1 MIVGLVAEN
10 RSNDRVVALR
20 PKEIKR
26 LTDLGIEVV
35 IEANAGKGVGLD
47 DKNYIVAGAT
57 IVDRLTAYKSN
68 LVVRINE
75 ISRNELDLMIP
86 GNISMSMLHHKGVPQ
101 RKIDLEE
108 TRIVGVELDS
118 INDDFGKRAV
128 YLWELTAENGM
139 KAGYQLS
146 ESKPEECMVKLLGY
160 GNLARGAMTYAARS
174 GSDVIVLN
182 KRHMKEIEKYLPGT
196 DILVNCVN
204 WPFEKRGKELIIT
217 KEQVKKCM
225 RHGSVI
231 VDLVVNPLG
240 HSPIETCR
248 PTYLD
253 NNQYQEEGVWHTCCW
268 GWPNYNPKKAS
279 ELYSKLI
286 VPHIIEIVVKGPL
299 NVGENIRRAY
309 VNIEALKKVT
319 L

>member
-1 MIVGLVAEN
+1 DLLKKHNIFAIPME
-10 RSNDRVVALR
+10 
-20 PKEIKR
+20 EIKNSFGDR
-26 LTDLGIEVV
+26 K
-35 IEANAGKGVGLD
+35 IEA
-47 DKNYIVAGAT
+47 
-57 IVDRLTAYKSN
+57 
-68 LVVRINE
+68 
-75 ISRNELDLMIP
+75 
-86 GNISMSMLHHKGVPQ
+86 LH
-101 RKIDLEE
+101 E
-108 TRIVGVELDS
+108 TG
-118 INDDFGKRAV
+118 
-128 YLWELTAENGM
+128 YLGM
-139 KAGYQLS
+139 KKGLELWVAAQKHKNPL
-146 ESKPEECMVKLLGY
+146 KCVVKVMGY
-160 GNLARGAMTYAARS
+160 GPVAWGAIRFAARNFIS
-174 GSDVIVLN
+174 VTILN
-182 KRHMKEIEKYLPGT
+182 KKDFYKMKKHIPGT

-204 WPFEKRGKELIIT
+204 WPFERRGKELIIT

-286 VPHIIEIVVKGPL
+286 VPHIIEIIAKGPL

-309 VNIEALKKVT
+309 VNIEALIE
-319 L
+319 LPLS